1 MPPERGLPMTTV
13 YFATNR
19 KPDPAETGG
28 FGAEIVA
35 NDPAAVTYATT
46 EVTGIDL
53 TNEASGQIG
62 PISGQTQGKFPDAA
76 KAAIIGAGKNLLIFI
91 HGFDNTFA
99 DAIRRAAFNREWF
112 AASGVAAADTTVVA
126 FTWPSAGKL
135 IAAPPHFPPEAYL
148 ADQAQAGRSGIHL
161 TGFLSVIDQLRVDYR
176 RANPNGRI
184 FLLAHSM
191 GNYALQSGVQA
202 WFGGRGSQDL
212 MFDEVFLPGA
222 DERYD
227 SFLQKNGMR
236 LSDLPELAGRISL
249 YYSRRDVAMYLSQ
262 ALNLTFRLGFDGPDE
277 KSDATH
283 YPKAMFRIL
292 DCTEV
297 EDFNA
302 LNPPDATHQYYRRSV
317 KVRADIAACMANDP
331 QPPGGLI
338 KLSTE

>member
-1 MPPERGLPMTTV
+1 MTTV

-19 KPDPAETGG
+19 KPDPQETGG
-28 FGAEIVA
+28 FGADIVA
-35 NDPAAVTYATT
+35 NDPAAIVYAIA
-46 EVTGIDL
+46 EVTGIDP
-53 TNEASGQIG
+53 TNEKSGQITD
-62 PISGQTQGKFPDAA
+62 ISAVTAGKFSDAA
-76 KAAIIGAGKNLLIFI
+76 KAAIIGGGKNLLIFI
-91 HGFDNTFA
+91 HGFDNTFE

-112 AASGVAAADTTVVA
+112 AGSGVSAADTTVIA

-148 ADQAQAGRSGIHL
+148 ADQAQAGRSGFHM
-161 TGFLSVIDQLRVDYR
+161 TCFLSVIDQLRVDYR
-176 RANPNGRI
+176 KANPNGRI

-191 GNYALQSGVQA
+191 GNYVLQAGVQA
-202 WFGGRGSQDL
+202 WFAGRGSQDL

-227 SFLQKNGMR
+227 SFLQPSGAR

-262 ALNLTFRLGFDGPDE
+262 AINLTFRLGFNGPDE
-277 KSDATH
+277 KNDTAR
-283 YPKAMFRIL
+283 YPANTFRIL

-297 EDFNA
+297 EDFDP
-302 LNPPDATHQYYRRSV
+302 LNPPDATHQYYRRSA
-317 KVRADIAACMANDP
+317 KVRTDIAAAMGGSPN
-331 QPPGGLI
+331 PPGGVI